1 MSRIIGRLT
10 SVGIAKE
17 AVRGT
22 AVAPSF
28 WVPVRDLDFDDTVDT
43 KDNESGFGV
52 ITGISDSDIIKQWSE
67 GGYEGK
73 IFDKSI
79 GLELAALFGAS
90 PTSSAHAGATGAYD
104 HAFALANNNQHLSL
118 TVAVKEANNNLR
130 YVNSIIDTWKFEA
143 ALDDYIKRSMKLMG
157 KKGATAS
164 DTVAYTAENEFVP
177 RHMVVKV
184 ATNLA
189 GLTAASAIKVRNI
202 TFEVNKNA
210 DGLQVLGSN
219 DIDDVV
225 NKTFEVS
232 GSIEMYYDNTTYRDL
247 VFNNTKQALR
257 ISVVNTDVMVGTGTP
272 TATLLQFD
280 FAKCIF
286 GKWERGFDNDDIMTQ
301 TVDFKA
307 AFSLSDAATMSALL
321 TNGYA
326 GTLYA

>member
-22 AVAPSF
+22 ALAPSF
-28 WVPVRDLDFDDTVDT
+28 WVPVRDLDFDDTVDS

-52 ITGISDSDIIKQWSE
+52 LTTLSDSDIVKQWSE

-79 GLELAALFGAS
+79 GLELTALFGAA
-90 PTSSAHAGATGAYD
+90 PTSTAHAGATGAYD
-104 HAFALANNNQHLSL
+104 HAFALANNNQHASL
-118 TVAVKEANNNLR
+118 CIAIKEANLNLR
-130 YVNSIIDTWKFEA
+130 YANAIIDTWKFEA
-143 ALDDYIKRSMKLMG
+143 SLDDYIKRSVKFMG
-157 KKGATAS
+157 KKGGAAT
-164 DTVAYTAENEFVP
+164 DTVTYTAENEFVP
-177 RHMVVKV
+177 KHMVVKV

-225 NKTFEVS
+225 NKSFEVS
-232 GSIEMYYDNTTYRDL
+232 GTIEMYYDNTTYRDL

-257 ISVVNTDVMVGTGTP
+257 ISVLNTDVMVGTGSPTP
-272 TATLLQFD
+272 TLLQFD

-286 GKWERGFDNDDIMTQ
+286 GKWEKGFDNDDIMTQ
-301 TVDFKA
+301 TIDFKG
-307 AFSLSDAATMSALL
+307 AFSLADASTISALL